1 MGAGFSENL
10 KKIRKERNLSQEE
23 LAEMLEVSRQAV
35 SKWEAGKGYP
45 EVEKLL
51 EISGK
56 LDVSLDDLMG
66 TGKSTGR
73 SRQDGRIT
81 IISPHEN
88 VIVTC
93 YKVEPVPLGTRYMK
107 KEDSPHFALSAVGM
121 EAHPFW
127 GQPKT
132 FLGWYADEEQAG
144 REIAEIRDAL
154 ARGDA
159 QYELKYSVRA
169 ERRGLRMKI
178 VDERKAEL

>member
-1 MGAGFSENL
+1 M
-10 KKIRKERNLSQEE
+10 
-23 LAEMLEVSRQAV
+23 
-35 SKWEAGKGYP
+35 
-45 EVEKLL
+45 EKLL

-178 VDERKAEL
+178 VDERKEAL